1 VEVVIVVVV
10 VFVAVAVSVAGV
22 PVSRSLALC
31 GFISSTS
38 ATFIAA
44 GVKKELSV

>member
-1 VEVVIVVVV
+1 VVVVVAVVVAIVVVV
-10 VFVAVAVSVAGV
+10 VVVGV